1 MMIDKGL
8 TISTKNNRFL
18 SKQNYLKSTNEMVAI
33 FSDLPEAIENT
44 IYIAKRC
51 SYCLR
56 ETSPVLPSFV
66 SSEDKNISE
75 EKLLEKLSTDG
86 LKSRLNI
93 DISNEDLSNF
103 EEYFLRLKSEL
114 KIILKKWVLLDI
126 F

>member
-1 MMIDKGL
+1 
-8 TISTKNNRFL
+8 
-18 SKQNYLKSTNEMVAI
+18 MVAI

-66 SSEDKNISE
+66 SSSKNISE

-103 EEYFLRLKSEL
+103 EEYF
-114 KIILKKWVLLDI
+114 
-126 F
+126 